1 MTVSNGLKAA
11 RIGILIGSTRR
22 VRVGPSVTQF
32 VENAISARKDGDS
45 IETNTVDISKFGLPV
60 FDEAVI
66 PMQVPAQAQFAHDHS
81 KAWNAEIEQYDGYII
96 VSPEYNGGV
105 PGGLKNAIDY
115 LYHAWT
121 GKPALVITYGG
132 GGGVRASE
140 ALKTILGAMKL
151 NVCET
156 RPMLKFGKEI
166 MPAMGQGVLTD
177 AAREMWKQEYSDDIL
192 KGWGELRQAVLES
205 KQT

>member
-1 MTVSNGLKAA
+1 MAASNGLKTA

-32 VENAISARKDGDS
+32 VENTIATRSADS
-45 IETNTVDISKFGLPV
+45 IETSTVDISKFGLPV

-66 PMQVPAQAQFAHDHS
+66 PAQVPAQAQFAHEHS
-81 KAWNAEIEQYDGYII
+81 KAWNAEIEKYDGYII
-96 VSPEYNGGV
+96 VSPEYNFGV

-121 GKPALVITYGG
+121 GKPVLVITYGG
-132 GGGVRASE
+132 SGGIHASE
-140 ALKTILGAMKL
+140 ALKTILGGMKL

-156 RPMLKFGKEI
+156 RPTLKFGAEI

-177 AAREMWKQEYSDDIL
+177 TAREMWKKEYGDVIL

-205 KQT
+205 KQN